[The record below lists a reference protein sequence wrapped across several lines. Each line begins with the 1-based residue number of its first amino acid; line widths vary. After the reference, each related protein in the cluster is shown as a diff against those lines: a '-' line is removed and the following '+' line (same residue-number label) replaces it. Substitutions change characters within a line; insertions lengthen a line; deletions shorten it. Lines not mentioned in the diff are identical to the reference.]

1 METSGIPGIV
11 FKTRKSKG
19 RHIFYS
25 WGGGGGGGGYCKIRH
40 LVLNRQRRCEAA
52 AQRSL
57 MNAALAERR
66 RPMIDPPIVDVRYL

>member
-25 WGGGGGGGGYCKIRH
+25 WGGGGVYCKIRH

-57 MNAALAERR
+57 MNAAERR
-66 RPMIDPPIVDVRYL
+66 RPMIDPPIVDERYL